1 MLISM
6 RIRNLAL
13 VDDMTLELAGGFN
26 AITGETGAGK
36 SIIIGALDLVLG
48 ERADRELIRTGADS
62 CSVEAVFS
70 IGSVRRIGG
79 LLEESG
85 LEPCEGHQLLLKRV
99 FSESAN
105 RQFINGSPCTLAQLK
120 QIGDLLVD
128 MHGPHDHQSLLRAET
143 QIGLVDSYCKLEENR
158 AQFQK
163 LLGELK
169 LVDAQKQALVMDE
182 REFQQQLDLLRFQ
195 VGEIESAALQSGE
208 EASVEQE
215 YQVAFHAQKILELA
229 NYASQRISEG
239 EEAIL
244 PALAQAQKRLQDLA
258 GIDPKAAAL
267 EQTNRSIV
275 IQLQD
280 LASSLQAY
288 IDRVDVDPQRL
299 QELSDRLSAIQ
310 SLKRKYG
317 RTLEEV
323 IGFGQKAAEKLRL
336 LQSRDAELAK
346 LEQKRAQ
353 VEKELMEAGLQMRK
367 VRSAQLPK
375 LSKKIAAQLND
386 LGFPQA
392 GFSAELGDH
401 EPWRFGLDAARFL
414 FAPNPGEPA
423 KELKGIASSGEM
435 SRVMLAIKTAL
446 ADEDEIPVLVFDEI
460 DANVGGQVA
469 HKVGEK
475 MAWIGKKRQVVCIT
489 HLPQVAAAAD
499 RHYYVSKEVR
509 DGRTY
514 SRISPIEGKGRVEEI
529 ARMLGGRG
537 EAAVKHAKELLKG
550 GSS

>member
-1 MLISM
+1 MLISL

-13 VDDMTLELAGGFN
+13 VDDLTLELGGGFN

-36 SIIIGALDLVLG
+36 SIIIGALNLVLG

-62 CSVEAVFS
+62 CSVEAVFDVRGVRK
-70 IGSVRRIGG
+70 IGAV
-79 LLEESG
+79 LEESG

-105 RQFINGSPCTLAQLK
+105 RQFINGSACTLAQLK
-120 QIGDLLVD
+120 QVGDLLVD

-143 QIGLVDSYCKLEENR
+143 QIGLVDNFCKLADAR

-169 LVDAQKQALVMDE
+169 VVDAQKQALVMDE

-195 VGEIESAALQSGE
+195 TSEIESANLQPGE
-208 EASVEQE
+208 EESVEQE

-229 NYASQRISEG
+229 NRASQMISEG
-239 EEAIL
+239 DEAIL
-244 PALAQAQKRLQDLA
+244 PQLGQAQKCLQDLIA
-258 GIDPKAAAL
+258 IDPKAAAL
-267 EQTNRSIV
+267 EETNRTVV

-280 LASSLQAY
+280 LASSLQSY
-288 IDRVDVDPQRL
+288 IDKVDVDPQRL
-299 QELSDRLSAIQ
+299 AELSDRVSAIQ

-323 IGFGQKAAEKLRL
+323 IEFGQKAAEKLRQ
-336 LQSRDAELAK
+336 LQSRDEELAK
-346 LEQKRAQ
+346 LEKAR
-353 VEKELMEAGLQMRK
+353 VKIEKELTATGLQMRK
-367 VRSAQLPK
+367 TRQAQLPK
-375 LSKKIAAQLND
+375 LSKKIADQLND
-386 LGFPQA
+386 LGFPKA
-392 GFSAELGDH
+392 GFSAELAEH
-401 EPWRFGLDAARFL
+401 EPWRFGLDAAKFQ

-423 KELKGIASSGEM
+423 KELKSIASSGEM

-475 MAWIGKKRQVVCIT
+475 MAWIGRKRQVLCIT
-489 HLPQVAAAAD
+489 HLPQVAASGD

-509 DGRTY
+509 EGRTF
-514 SRISPIEGKGRVEEI
+514 SQISLIEGKGRVEEI
-529 ARMLGGRG
+529 ARMLGGSG
-537 EAAVKHAKELLKG
+537 EAAVKHAKELLRKQ
-550 GSS
+550 